1 VNNELLASVAS
12 ALLLGKVVSLTLLLL
27 GAYLMTFGVGHHF
40 MLSSVGALGD
50 VMHALSIL
58 GGGYML
64 TMAYLHPSC
73 RPPHMQTVLG
83 LISLQTAFSATHVL
97 VHSTAMYSRE
107 AQMNLPAWVFATL
120 FSIVSI
126 LRWSCFG
133 WLLVMTYDQCCRPFR
148 DEQLYKQQQ
157 QQQQQEEDGKKEV
170 VVMVDAHQ
178 SAARLAAGSAAA
190 ATGAAS
196 GAAEAAA
203 SASPKLRSRSPKLGS
218 RSPKSGGRS
227 PVLKRRVDEAFFD
240 SDSTG
245 AIGNTPL
252 WLYPIV
258 SVTLALAMTLPF
270 LPFFKDFQGVNW
282 AYRKEQR
289 VRSRFP
295 VDTALWVPYAQ
306 VSWQVETYI
315 IVYFSTALLLTSL
328 LVIMLRAERSKPE
341 DEDEDDDDDDEAQQR
356 AARLDAD
363 LAPVP
368 GQGPMTEP
376 VTASCLHRE
385 GRSQT
390 ISSDELREG
399 LRERRPST
407 GTSTDVDSSGKLPNL
422 DSSRATA
429 GRRVELLTRAV
440 SGESLPPRRPSQP
453 FPTFIQPRGEV
464 TLHVRIQLLGF
475 LLLLRCMCQCTTL
488 LLGREIGS
496 AVVDPS
502 ITRWTLLTYMFIFFE
517 DGQGFITF
525 LLFALEPP
533 SPTPAPPRKTTFAT
547 ASTGPPVP
555 CTDPSLTRSPV
566 TLRTPPIHRVGPSE
580 LF

>member
-1 VNNELLASVAS
+1 MNNELLASVAS

-83 LISLQTAFSATHVL
+83 LISLQTAFSATHLL

-107 AQMNLPAWVFATL
+107 AQMGLPAWIFASL

-148 DEQLYKQQQ
+148 DEQLDKQKQQQQQ

-170 VVMVDAHQ
+170 VVMVVAPQ
-178 SAARLAAGSAAA
+178 LAARLAAGTAAA

-196 GAAEAAA
+196 SAAEAAA
-203 SASPKLRSRSPKLGS
+203 STSPNLGSRSPKLGS
-218 RSPKSGGRS
+218 RSPKLGSRS

-270 LPFFKDFQGVNW
+270 LPIFKDFQGVNW

-315 IVYFSTALLLTSL
+315 IVYFGTALLLTSL

-341 DEDEDDDDDDEAQQR
+341 DDDDEDDEDDDEEEEAQQR
-356 AARLDAD
+356 AARLEAK
-363 LAPVP
+363 VP
-368 GQGPMTEP
+368 GQGPVTEP
-376 VTASCLHRE
+376 VTASCLRRE

-399 LRERRPST
+399 RQERRPST
-407 GTSTDVDSSGKLPNL
+407 VVDSSDKLP
-422 DSSRATA
+422 SCRATA
-429 GRRVELLTRAV
+429 GRRVELSARTV
-440 SGESLPPRRPSQP
+440 SSDSLPPRRTSQT